1 LAQHIL
7 RKDLKKDQVR
17 ETFVQGA
24 EAVLSHQTLAIYVLA
39 ALVVVAAGVFGWWTY
54 TQRQTMQAS
63 SAFDSAMRTFQTPA
77 GTPPVAGETVYPDNN
92 QKFMAAAK
100 QFSDVAAKYPRTRG
114 GQLALYYQALSYEKI
129 DKNDEARKLL
139 RSLESGGGEEAGV
152 LARFELAQ
160 LDDRT
165 GQGDE
170 AVKLYQDLIAKPSI
184 LAPKPVVML
193 ALAAHYSQNNPSEA
207 AKLYSQIKS
216 EYPDTPIAEQA
227 DQALALLPGKS

>member
-1 LAQHIL
+1 
-7 RKDLKKDQVR
+7 
-17 ETFVQGA
+17 
-24 EAVLSHQTLAIYVLA
+24 
-39 ALVVVAAGVFGWWTY
+39 
-54 TQRQTMQAS
+54 
-63 SAFDSAMRTFQTPA
+63 
-77 GTPPVAGETVYPDNN
+77 
-92 QKFMAAAK
+92 
-100 QFSDVAAKYPRTRG
+100 
-114 GQLALYYQALSYEKI
+114 LSYERI
-129 DKNDEARKLL
+129 DKDDEAKKLL

-193 ALAAHYSQNNPSEA
+193 ALAAHYSQSNPSEA
-207 AKLYSQIKS
+207 AKLYGQIKS

-227 DQALALLPGKS
+227 DQALALLAGKS

>member
-1 LAQHIL
+1 VARIV

-17 ETFVQGA
+17 ETFAHGA
-24 EAVLSHQTLAIYVLA
+24 EAVLSHQTLALYVLA
-39 ALVVVAAGVFGWWTY
+39 GAIVVAAGAFGWWTY
-54 TQRQTMQAS
+54 TQRQTAQAS

-77 GTPPVAGETVYPDNN
+77 GAPPVPGETAYPDDH
-92 QKFMAAAK
+92 QRFTAAA
-100 QFSDVAAKYPRTRG
+100 QEFSEVAAKYPRTRG
-114 GQLALYYQALSYEKI
+114 GQLSRYYRALSYEKT
-129 DKNDEARKLL
+129 DKNDDAKKLL
-139 RSLESGGGEEAGV
+139 RGLESGGNEEAGV

-170 AVKLYQDLIAKPSI
+170 AVKLYQELIAKPSI

-193 ALAAHYSQNNPSEA
+193 ALASHYGQANPSEA

-216 EYPDTPIAEQA
+216 EFPDTPIAEQA